1 MSWTAQRARVAGLS
15 RSRPFSDPLLVEA
28 KEKLRQERRVA
39 LADEYI
45 AKLVADAPPLTDA
58 QRDRLTLLLRGRPA
72 EAGGA
77 AA

>member
-1 MSWTAQRARVAGLS
+1 MSWTSQRARVAALS
-15 RSRPFSDPLLVEA
+15 RSRPTSDPTLIEA
-28 KEKLRQERRVA
+28 RERLRSERRVA

-58 QRDRLTLLLRGRPA
+58 QRDRLALLLRGGTA